1 MKKNNCREG
10 KWVRV
15 QAVRS
20 YSHRNSIS
28 LSLSLSFFP
37 SWRSYVCPKGKSEG
51 LHHMG
56 ELYGKTHLQNLHKIS
71 KLQSLL
77 SLQACLGTVACSL
90 SQLLDSLLSP
100 GDHSKSLT
108 IALLRFG
115 SPIWWDWYFNNL
127 PLPSYH
133 SPDFDPLGRIP
144 LSSRDF
150 ISVNWGLHL

>member
-1 MKKNNCREG
+1 MSQGTSCQILLFG
-10 KWVRV
+10 
-15 QAVRS
+15 AATS
-20 YSHRNSIS
+20 HSHRNSIS
-28 LSLSLSFFP
+28 LSLSFFFP
-37 SWRSYVCPKGKSEG
+37 SWRLFMCPRGKSGG

-56 ELYGKTHLQNLHKIS
+56 ELHGKTHLQNPHKIS

-77 SLQACLGTVACSL
+77 SLQSCLGTVAGSL
-90 SQLLDSLLSP
+90 SQLLDCLLNP
-100 GDHSKSLT
+100 GDNSKSLT
-108 IALLRFG
+108 IALWRFG
-115 SPIWWDWYFNNL
+115 SPFWWDCYFNSL